1 MSDQAT
7 VEPLQQSKSH
17 NTVVM
22 TIVLLLEVFAFMG
35 AVFGFALTDSLAAK
49 ANGQARTLATIAERQ
64 VSLIQRIS
72 ADLSQIAVT
81 PNDAIRDAVPAK
93 DLAASE
99 TVFAE
104 TLAAMKNGGQ
114 TVGLSGATIQ
124 IPQLTSPTAAQSLQ
138 EADRSWSSLK
148 SAIDAATSHGS
159 RATLA
164 EAVREASI
172 SAPDI
177 SDDFTTIVSETNG
190 LTIGQGEN
198 RLRFWLELLAIGIV
212 IAMVVTL
219 FSSVDRGRKQL
230 QKYAQTLVQRTD
242 EAEEAHKQLAEA
254 KAGTDLIMSTVDRG
268 LFLIGPDYRIAG
280 EYSGELE
287 RIFRTP
293 ELGGYNFVNILQRLL
308 TERMFDIS
316 RDYLALLFDKSKK
329 ERTVLRVNPL
339 AEVEAHFPNP
349 AGGFD
354 TKFINFTFR
363 RIVTGNDVSR
373 VFVAVS
379 DITDR
384 VRLERQL
391 RDSEARKERQF
402 EFLLG
407 VLHVEP
413 KSLDDFLATA
423 SEQVDVMNDALR
435 ASDFATSSAGR
446 MDLLRQR
453 LEVVYRAV
461 HTVKGNASMLQLTY
475 FMKVCDGFE
484 SKIVQLRDRR
494 ALGGDDFLS
503 IVMAQAE
510 LRQDL
515 EELQELRERFVGLG
529 HAGRLPERNA
539 PTAFAPAAF
548 APAASAPV
556 PQQSELVTQIAAFAN
571 QMAGALG
578 KEVRVTAD
586 GFSTDGLPDFVQRTI
601 KDVVIQLARNSVT
614 HGIENADARQ
624 SLGKARYGTLAI
636 RGFARTP
643 NDAFVFSFRDD
654 GRGLDP
660 QHIRER
666 AVAKGLIA
674 ADQAASM
681 TDEQIVAQIFRPGF
695 STAEETTMDAGRG
708 IGMNVI
714 KEAIVDKL
722 GGRLSLNSEPGK
734 FTEFTFTLPVKA
746 AKLTADGVA
755 ALAYN

>member
-1 MSDQAT
+1 MSEQAT
-7 VEPLQQSKSH
+7 VEPLQQNKPR
-17 NTVVM
+17 NTVAL
-22 TIVLLLEVFAFMG
+22 TIILLLEVFAFMG
-35 AVFGFALTDSLAAK
+35 ALFGFQFTDSLAAK
-49 ANGQARTLATIAERQ
+49 ANDKALTLAKIAERQ
-64 VSLIQRIS
+64 VALIERIS
-72 ADLSQIAVT
+72 SDLSQIDAT
-81 PNDAIRDAVPAK
+81 PRDQLRDAGPAK
-93 DLAASE
+93 DLAASA
-99 TVFAE
+99 TLFGD
-104 TLAAMKNGGQ
+104 TLAAMKDGGQ
-114 TVGLSGATIQ
+114 TTGLSGEPVQ
-124 IPQLTSPTAAQSLQ
+124 IAALTSPIAVQSLQ
-138 EADRSWSSLK
+138 QADRSWSELK
-148 SAIDAATSHGS
+148 ATIDAASNHGS
-159 RATLA
+159 RAALD
-164 EAVREASI
+164 EASRQAAV
-172 SAPDI
+172 SAPEI
-177 SDDFTTIVSETNG
+177 SDDFNAIVTDSNA
-190 LTIGQGEN
+190 LTVGQGGN
-198 RLRFWLELLAIGIV
+198 KLRFWLELIAIGLV
-212 IAMVVTL
+212 IAMVLTL

-230 QKYAQTLVQRTD
+230 ESFARTLVVRTK
-242 EAEEAHKQLAEA
+242 EAEDASKELAEA

-268 LFLIGPDYRIAG
+268 LMLIGSDYRIAG
-280 EYSGELE
+280 EYSGEME

-293 ELGGYNFVNILQRLL
+293 ELSGYNFVNILQRLL

-354 TKFINFTFR
+354 TKFLNFAFR
-363 RIVTGNDVSR
+363 RIVTNGEVTR

-391 RDSEARKERQF
+391 RESEARKERQF

-413 KSLDDFLATA
+413 KSLDDFLKTA
-423 SEQVDVMNDALR
+423 EEQVEVMNDALR

-453 LEVVYRAV
+453 LEIVYRAV
-461 HTVKGNASMLQLTY
+461 HTVKGNASMLQLSY

-484 SKIVQLRDRR
+484 SRIVQLRDRR

-529 HAGRLPERNA
+529 HVGARAAALQQ
-539 PTAFAPAAF
+539 PAAQSPQSNDLVNHISSF
-548 APAASAPV
+548 AH
-556 PQQSELVTQIAAFAN
+556 
-571 QMAGALG
+571 QMAEPLG
-578 KEVRVTAD
+578 KDVRVVSD
-586 GFSTDGLPDFVQRTI
+586 GFDTELLPDNVQRTI
-601 KDVVIQLARNSVT
+601 KDVVIQLARNSAT
-614 HGIENADARQ
+614 HGIETADMRE
-624 SLGKARYGTLAI
+624 SMGKPRTGTITI
-636 RGFARTP
+636 RGLSRLP
-643 NDAFVFSFRDD
+643 NDAFVFTFRDD

-660 QHIRER
+660 THIRDR
-666 AVAKGLIA
+666 AVSKGLIA
-674 ADQAASM
+674 PDLAASM
-681 TDEQIVAQIFRPGF
+681 TDEQIVALIFRSGF
-695 STAEETTMDAGRG
+695 STAETTTTDAGRG

-734 FTEFTFTLPVKA
+734 FTEFSFTIPLKPAERKSSG
-746 AKLTADGVA
+746 DGVA
-755 ALAYN
+755 TLVHS

>member
-7 VEPLQQSKSH
+7 AEPLHQTKPK
-17 NTVVM
+17 NTVAL
-22 TIVLLLEVFAFMG
+22 TLVLLLEVFAFMG
-35 AVFGFALTDSLAAK
+35 AVFGFALTDAVGAK
-49 ANGQARTLATIAERQ
+49 ANAHALTLAKIAERQ
-64 VSLIQRIS
+64 VALIQRIS
-72 ADLSQIAVT
+72 ADLSQIAASPT
-81 PNDAIRDAVPAK
+81 DAVRDAAPAK
-93 DLAASE
+93 DLASSA
-99 TVFAE
+99 TLFGD
-104 TLAAMKNGGQ
+104 TLAAMKSGG
-114 TVGLSGATIQ
+114 TTAGLSGEPVQ
-124 IPQLTSPTAAQSLQ
+124 IPALTSPIAVQSLQ
-138 EADRSWSSLK
+138 GADRSWSSLK
-148 SAIDAATSHGS
+148 SAIDVASNRGS
-159 RATLA
+159 RGNLD
-164 EAVREASI
+164 EAVRQAAV
-172 SAPDI
+172 SAPEI
-177 SDDFTTIVSETNG
+177 SDNFNAIVTDANA
-190 LTIGQGEN
+190 LTVGQGEN
-198 RLRFWLELLAIGIV
+198 RLRFWLELLAIAMV

-219 FSSVDRGRKQL
+219 FTSVDRGRRQL
-230 QKYAQTLVQRTD
+230 EKNARALMASTEQAL
-242 EAEEAHKQLAEA
+242 EASRLLADA

-293 ELGGYNFVNILQRLL
+293 ELNGYNFLNILQRLL

-316 RDYLALLFDKSKK
+316 RDYLALLFDKTKK

-354 TKFINFTFR
+354 TKFLNFTFR
-363 RIVTGNDVSR
+363 RIATGNDVSR

-391 RDSEARKERQF
+391 RESEARKERQF

-413 KSLDDFLATA
+413 KSLDDFLKTA
-423 SEQVDVMNDALR
+423 NEQIEVMNDALR

-461 HTVKGNASMLQLTY
+461 HTIKGNASMLQLTY
-475 FMKVCDGFE
+475 FMKICDGFE

-515 EELQELRERFVGLG
+515 EELQELRERFVGLVRTSPIPAAAAAAAA
-529 HAGRLPERNA
+529 AGVGSAATPVAANGLVENI
-539 PTAFAPAAF
+539 TAFAAQLAER
-548 APAASAPV
+548 S
-556 PQQSELVTQIAAFAN
+556 
-571 QMAGALG
+571 G
-578 KEVRVTAD
+578 KEVRVVAE
-586 GFSTDGLPDFVQRTI
+586 GFDTGLLPEPVARTI
-601 KDVVIQLARNSVT
+601 KDVVIQLTRNSVT
-614 HGIENADARQ
+614 HGIEDPDLRASISKPRV
-624 SLGKARYGTLAI
+624 GTLWI
-636 RGFARTP
+636 RGLTRVPVDTFA
-643 NDAFVFSFRDD
+643 FSFRDD

-660 QHIRER
+660 HHIRDR

-674 ADQAASM
+674 PDQAASL
-681 TDEQIVAQIFRPGF
+681 TDEQVVALIFRSGF
-695 STAEETTMDAGRG
+695 STASETTTDAGRG

-714 KEAIVDKL
+714 KEAIVDRL

-734 FTEFTFTLPVKA
+734 FTEFSFTIPLKA
-746 AKLTADGVA
+746 AEQRPASDGVA

>member
-7 VEPLQQSKSH
+7 VEPLQQNKSH
-17 NTVVM
+17 NAVAM

-35 AVFGFALTDSLAAK
+35 AVFGFALTDSLGAK
-49 ANGQARTLATIAERQ
+49 ANAQVLTLAKIAERQ
-64 VSLIQRIS
+64 VALIQRVS
-72 ADLSQIAVT
+72 ADLSQIAAS
-81 PNDAIRDAVPAK
+81 PNDAIRDAAPAK

-99 TVFAE
+99 TTFGD
-104 TLAAMKNGGQ
+104 TLAAMKNGGPA
-114 TVGLSGATIQ
+114 TGLSGETVQ
-124 IPQLTSPTAAQSLQ
+124 IPQLTSPVAVQSLQ
-138 EADRSWSSLK
+138 GADRSWSSLK
-148 SAIDAATSHGS
+148 SAIDAATNHGS

-164 EAVREASI
+164 EAVRQVSV
-172 SAPDI
+172 SAPEI
-177 SDDFTTIVSETNG
+177 SDDFNTIVTDSNA
-190 LTIGQGEN
+190 LTVAQGGN
-198 RLRFWLELLAIGIV
+198 KLRFWLELLAIGIV

-230 QKYAQTLVQRTD
+230 QKYAQTLVQRTA
-242 EAEEAHKQLAEA
+242 EAEDASKQLADA

-268 LFLIGPDYRIAG
+268 LFLIGTDYRIAG

-363 RIVTGNDVSR
+363 RIITGNEVAR

-413 KSLDDFLATA
+413 KALDDFLATA
-423 SEQVDVMNDALR
+423 SEQVDVMNEALR

-529 HAGRLPERNA
+529 HATRLPERNA
-539 PTAFAPAAF
+539 PAAARTA
-548 APAASAPV
+548 
-556 PQQSELVTQIAAFAN
+556 QQSELVAQIASFTA
-571 QMAGALG
+571 QMAGAVG
-578 KEVRVTAD
+578 KEVHVTSD
-586 GFSTDGLPDFVQRTI
+586 GFSTDGLPDSVQRTI
-601 KDVVIQLARNSVT
+601 KDVVIQLARNSVL

-624 SLGKARYGTLAI
+624 SIGKPRYGTLAL
-636 RGFARTP
+636 RGIPRTANDTFA
-643 NDAFVFSFRDD
+643 FSFRDD

-734 FTEFTFTLPVKA
+734 FTEFSFTVPLKP
-746 AKLTADGVA
+746 AKPPADGVA

>member
-1 MSDQAT
+1 MTDQAT
-7 VEPLQQSKSH
+7 VEPLHQTKPRS
-17 NTVVM
+17 NIGLM
-22 TIVLLLEVFAFMG
+22 IVLLLEVAAFMA
-35 AVFGFALTDSLAAK
+35 AVIGFAITDSIGAK
-49 ANGQARTLATIAERQ
+49 ANAQALMLAKIGSRQ
-64 VSLIQRIS
+64 VSLIERIS
-72 ADLSQIAVT
+72 ADLAQIEAS
-81 PNDAIRDAVPAK
+81 PLDQIRDAAPAK
-93 DLAASE
+93 DLSASA
-99 TVFAE
+99 TLFAT
-104 TLAAMKNGGQ
+104 TLNAMKNGGQ
-114 TVGLSGATIQ
+114 TTDLTGDPVEVPA
-124 IPQLTSPTAAQSLQ
+124 LTSPIAAQSL
-138 EADRSWSSLK
+138 ESADRSWTSLRG
-148 SAIDAATSHGS
+148 AIEAATNHGS
-159 RATLA
+159 KASLD
-164 EAVREASI
+164 EAVRQASV
-172 SAPDI
+172 SAPEI
-177 SDDFTTIVSETNG
+177 SDDFNALITDTNASTFG
-190 LTIGQGEN
+190 TGQN
-198 RLRFWLELLAIGIV
+198 KLRDLLELLAI
-212 IAMVVTL
+212 AMVLAMVFTL
-219 FSSVDRGRKQL
+219 VSSVDRSRKTL
-230 QKYAQTLVQRTD
+230 QKYAATLEKSSN
-242 EAEEAHKQLAEA
+242 EALVSANQLAEA

-268 LFLIGPDYRIAG
+268 LFLIGADYRIMG

-293 ELGGYNFVNILQRLL
+293 ELSGYNFVNILQRLL

-316 RDYLALLFDKSKK
+316 RDYLALLFDKAKK

-354 TKFINFTFR
+354 TKFLNFTFR
-363 RIVTGNDVSR
+363 RILVGGDVSR

-391 RDSEARKERQF
+391 RESEARKERQF

-413 KSLDDFLATA
+413 KALDDFLKTA
-423 SEQVDVMNDALR
+423 GEQVSVMNDALR

-461 HTVKGNASMLQLTY
+461 HTVKGNAAILQLAY
-475 FMKVCDGFE
+475 FTKICDAFE
-484 SKIVQLRDRR
+484 SRIVQLRDRR

-515 EELQELRERFVGLG
+515 EELHELRERFVGIG
-529 HAGRLPERNA
+529 SNGKMPPREV
-539 PTAFAPAAF
+539 FAARMGGQTNDLVSNVNTF
-548 APAASAPV
+548 AK
-556 PQQSELVTQIAAFAN
+556 EIAEK
-571 QMAGALG
+571 QG
-578 KEVRVTAD
+578 KEVRVISD
-586 GFSTDGLPDFVQRTI
+586 GFDTELLPDSVQRTI
-601 KDVVIQLARNSVT
+601 KDVVIQLARNSVS
-614 HGIENADARQ
+614 HGIEPADMRE
-624 SLGKARYGTLAI
+624 SMGKPRMGTLAI
-636 RGFARTP
+636 RGLSRLP
-643 NDAFVFSFRDD
+643 SDAFVFTFRDD

-660 QHIRER
+660 SHIRDR

-674 ADQAASM
+674 PDAAASL
-681 TDEQIVAQIFRPGF
+681 TDEQIVALIFRPGF
-695 STAEETTMDAGRG
+695 STAEETSTDAGRG

-734 FTEFTFTLPVKA
+734 FTEFSFTIPLKA
-746 AKLTADGVA
+746 SEPKPSSDAVA

>member
-7 VEPLQQSKSH
+7 VEPLQQKSKSAIGQ
-17 NTVVM
+17 
-22 TIVLLLEVFAFMG
+22 TIILLLEVFVFMG
-35 AVFGFALTDSLAAK
+35 AVFGFALTDSVAAK
-49 ANGQARTLATIAERQ
+49 SNAQALTVAKIAERQ
-64 VSLIQRIS
+64 VALIQRIT
-72 ADLSQIAVT
+72 ADLAQIDAT
-81 PNDAIRDAVPAK
+81 PNDSVRDALPAK
-93 DLAASE
+93 DLANSE
-99 TVFAE
+99 TLFGD
-104 TLAAMKNGGQ
+104 TLAAMKSGG
-114 TVGLSGATIQ
+114 TTPGLSGEPVQ
-124 IPQLTSPTAAQSLQ
+124 IPALTSAIAVQSLQ
-138 EADRSWSSLK
+138 SADRSWSALK
-148 SAIDAATSHGS
+148 GAIDQTAS
-159 RATLA
+159 RGTRANLE
-164 EAVREASI
+164 EALRQASA
-172 SAPDI
+172 SAPEI
-177 SDDFTTIVSETNG
+177 SDDFNAIVTDTNA
-190 LTIGQGEN
+190 LTVGQGEN
-198 RLRFWLELLAIGIV
+198 KLRFWLELLAIGMV

-219 FSSVDRGRKQL
+219 FASVDRGRKKL
-230 QKYAQTLVQRTD
+230 EKNAAALRAST
-242 EAEEAHKQLAEA
+242 EEALVASKQLADA

-268 LFLIGPDYRIAG
+268 LFLIGSDYRIGG
-280 EYSGELE
+280 EYSTELE

-293 ELGGYNFVNILQRLL
+293 ELNGYNFLNILQRLL

-354 TKFINFTFR
+354 TKFLNFTFR
-363 RIVTGNDVSR
+363 RIATSTDVDR

-391 RDSEARKERQF
+391 RESEARKERQF

-413 KSLDDFLATA
+413 KALDDFLKTA
-423 SEQVDVMNDALR
+423 GEQTEIMNDALR

-453 LEVVYRAV
+453 LEVVYRSV
-461 HTVKGNASMLQLTY
+461 HTIKGNASMLQLTY
-475 FMKVCDGFE
+475 FMKVCDSFE

-529 HAGRLPERNA
+529 R
-539 PTAFAPAAF
+539 T
-548 APAASAPV
+548 SPV
-556 PQQSELVTQIAAFAN
+556 PTRDAAPKAAQPDDLASNIAAFASQIADRSN
-571 QMAGALG
+571 
-578 KEVRVTAD
+578 KEVQVVSEHFDT
-586 GFSTDGLPDFVQRTI
+586 SMLPDAVQRTI
-601 KDVVIQLARNSVT
+601 KDVVIQLARNSVV
-614 HGIENADARQ
+614 HGIEDPDLRA
-624 SLGKARYGTLAI
+624 SLGKPRTGTLTI
-636 RGFARTP
+636 RGLAPTGANTFG
-643 NDAFVFSFRDD
+643 FSFRDD

-660 QHIRER
+660 QHIRDR
-666 AVAKGLIA
+666 AVSKGLIA
-674 ADQAASM
+674 PAQAASL
-681 TDEQIVAQIFRPGF
+681 TDEQVVALIFRSGF
-695 STAEETTMDAGRG
+695 STADQTSTDAGRG
-708 IGMNVI
+708 VGMNVI

-734 FTEFTFTLPVKA
+734 FTEFSFSVPLKA
-746 AKLTADGVA
+746 PEAKPPADGVT
-755 ALAYN
+755 ALAYS

>member
-7 VEPLQQSKSH
+7 VEPPQQNKSH
-17 NTVVM
+17 NPVVM

-35 AVFGFALTDSLAAK
+35 AVFGFALTDSLGAK
-49 ANGQARTLATIAERQ
+49 ANAQVLTLSKIAERQ
-64 VSLIQRIS
+64 VALVQRVS
-72 ADLSQIAVT
+72 ADLSQIAAS
-81 PNDAIRDAVPAK
+81 PNDTIRDAAPAK

-99 TVFAE
+99 TLFGD
-104 TLAAMKNGGQ
+104 TLSAMKNGGS
-114 TVGLSGATIQ
+114 TTGLSGETVQ
-124 IPQLTSPTAAQSLQ
+124 IPQLSSPIAAQSLQ
-138 EADRSWSSLK
+138 GADRSWSSLK
-148 SAIDAATSHGS
+148 SAIDAATNHGS
-159 RATLA
+159 RAALA
-164 EAVREASI
+164 EAVRQASV
-172 SAPDI
+172 SAPEI
-177 SDDFTTIVSETNG
+177 SDDFNTIVTDTNA
-190 LTIGQGEN
+190 LTVGQGGN
-198 RLRFWLELLAIGIV
+198 KLRFWLELLAIGIV

-242 EAEEAHKQLAEA
+242 EAEEAHKQLADA

-363 RIVTGNDVSR
+363 RIVTGNEVTR

-413 KSLDDFLATA
+413 KALDDFLATA
-423 SEQVDVMNDALR
+423 NEQVDMMNEALR

-461 HTVKGNASMLQLTY
+461 HTVKGNAAMLQLTY

-529 HAGRLPERNA
+529 HASRIPERKA
-539 PTAFAPAAF
+539 LT
-548 APAASAPV
+548 ASAPA
-556 PQQSELVTQIAAFAN
+556 PQQSELVTQIASFAD

-578 KEVRVTAD
+578 KEVRVTSD
-586 GFSTDGLPDFVQRTI
+586 GFSTDGLPDAVQRTI
-601 KDVVIQLARNSVT
+601 KDVVIQLARNSVA
-614 HGIENADARQ
+614 HGIEGTDARQ

-636 RGFARTP
+636 RGLTRTA
-643 NDAFVFSFRDD
+643 NDAFSFSFRDD

-674 ADQAASM
+674 ADHAASM

-695 STAEETTMDAGRG
+695 STADETTMDAGRG

-734 FTEFTFTLPVKA
+734 FTEFTFTVPLKA
-746 AKLTADGVA
+746 AKAPADGVA